1 MEHFYSIWTWST
13 VYQQRFGRLVKDPGR
28 CAEADERGVPAFK
41 MMNLHFRLHL
51 RHNELELC
59 DVSQL
64 GKITTSISQTCYAGQ
79 DSCALADSNAARFNT
94 RWYPEKKQI
103 LYHYLKKSPSQF
115 SSLVLLLLVPRQVS
129 QWLQSDCRKRPGAL
143 KLLSSL

>member
-64 GKITTSISQTCYAGQ
+64 GKITRA
-79 DSCALADSNAARFNT
+79 
-94 RWYPEKKQI
+94 
-103 LYHYLKKSPSQF
+103 YHRRVM
-115 SSLVLLLLVPRQVS
+115 LVKTLVPWPTATLRDS
-129 QWLQSDCRKRPGAL
+129 IRGDILRKNRFYIII
-143 KLLSSL
+143 